1 MAGGKV
7 LKRARSFVT
16 YIDNVTILKYFD
28 LTLNPSPEGEGLE
41 NTPRSFRK
49 GVGGKVEMWNGEIT
63 ETVYGK
69 DTCKADLSRN

>member
-1 MAGGKV
+1 
-7 LKRARSFVT
+7 
-16 YIDNVTILKYFD
+16 LKYFD

-49 GVGGKVEMWNGEIT
+49 GVGGKVEMLNGEIT